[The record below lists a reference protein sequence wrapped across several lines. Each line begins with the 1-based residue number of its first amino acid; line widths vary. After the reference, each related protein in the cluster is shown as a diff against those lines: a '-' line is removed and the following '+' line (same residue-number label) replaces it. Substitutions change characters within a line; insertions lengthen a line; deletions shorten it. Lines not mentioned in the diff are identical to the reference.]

1 MGIPIRIGEG
11 GLEKEEKL
19 FYNEFGTVHLDTLGP
34 RLSPSWQKRDFGV
47 PFKVLGLPTYTTV
60 HCRSGGGISEIYTTI
75 LYRCI
80 RDMLDAKILDAA
92 LD

>member
-47 PFKVLGLPTYTTV
+47 PFKSLSLDYLPTVY
-60 HCRSGGGISEIYTTI
+60 CKSDGGISEIYTTV

-80 RDMLDAKILDAA
+80 RDILYAKILNAA